1 MAASLSLAAVAGTN
15 CPKTAGVKELYTIPV
30 GDMLSV
36 TLGSDH
42 DITDLVF
49 ANAGDGFGR
58 TKFQTWR
65 M

>member
-15 CPKTAGVKELYTIPV
+15 CPKTAGVKELYTIPT
-30 GDMLSV
+30 GDMVSV

-49 ANAGDGFGR
+49 AGC
-58 TKFQTWR
+58 W
-65 M
+65 